1 MTVDIFLGIKPNNVA
16 AGPLEGQ
23 DRWLWSTQETFI
35 FSDDFTFWG
44 TYQAFDAC
52 VALICQLSVE
62 AKLPPISEL
71 LQEPS
76 IRERDCFTLVLRL
89 QTPATFPSALAN
101 SEKRL
106 VDRFVE
112 MISSLSSVVTDQWP
126 TAQKP
131 VDSIELSVRRR
142 QHGRHQTGVPGARGV
157 FLRQFGHQRWLI
169 DIPFN

>member
-16 AGPLEGQ
+16 AGPMEGQ
-23 DRWLWSTQETFI
+23 DRWLWNTRETFV

-44 TYQAFDAC
+44 TYQAFNVC

-89 QTPATFPSALAN
+89 QTPATFPSTLSN
-101 SEKRL
+101 YEKRL
-106 VDRFVE
+106 VDRFVVT
-112 MISSLSSVVTDQWP
+112 IFNLSSGLTDQWLSL
-126 TAQKP
+126 QKP
-131 VDSIELSVRRR
+131 VDGIEISARRR
-142 QHGRHQTGVPGARGV
+142 QHGRHQTGMPGARGA
-157 FLRQFGHQRWLI
+157 FLNQFGRQRWRI
-169 DIPFN
+169 DIPFD